1 MNLLTWYIQT
11 IQTSSLIAWSS
22 MEQSILNFLV
32 EGKNKKRFYGNV
44 KLSTELAPG
53 IWFMWEHNTEKWH
66 WLSDLYKSREWY
78 FKVRHSLLFFVKVN
92 PQTKFI
98 LRLLPFRFFPCDIWV
113 LKFHFLKKDIPTSA
127 KVKVLRFQSMKALN
141 FTLLKSCHPNFSVS
155 CVDFLRHKMWSDI
168 SYCGYT
174 IYYII

>member
-1 MNLLTWYIQT
+1 MLTWYIQT
-11 IQTSSLIAWSS
+11 IQTSSLTAWSS

-66 WLSDLYKSREWY
+66 WLSDLYISREWY
-78 FKVRHSLLFFVKVN
+78 FIVKHSLLFFVKVN

-98 LRLLPFRFFPCDIWV
+98 LWLSPFRFFHATFEFWSSIFSRKIFPLQQR
-113 LKFHFLKKDIPTSA
+113 LKCWGF
-127 KVKVLRFQSMKALN
+127 KVW
-141 FTLLKSCHPNFSVS
+141 
-155 CVDFLRHKMWSDI
+155 RH
-168 SYCGYT
+168 
-174 IYYII
+174 